1 MRFEMFAKLKAALN
15 LFYSYKENGQHLGAA
30 LQSSHFVQ
38 NVPAMDRINS
48 VWAFAKRFIV
58 HLLKQ

>member
-1 MRFEMFAKLKAALN
+1 MFAKLKASLN
-15 LFYSYKENGQHLGAA
+15 LFYSYKEKGQYLGAA

-48 VWAFAKRFIV
+48 V
-58 HLLKQ
+58 